1 MKTSVILRQRFGAL
15 LCTALCGCFDPIA
28 PVDDSSTGASGS
40 TDGSGSGPTPTTLD
54 TGSSTNEPPESTG
67 EPTSTTEPPDPDTTM
82 GSSTTDG
89 PEPACGDGSAD
100 PGELCLPDAPVTF
113 VVGAGARYLAAA
125 PLGPN
130 VGVVTAN
137 PESYTISI
145 LVGDGIGGFAMP
157 VSKSVGSPGDGGPI
171 SVGLGDL
178 EPDGDVDIVAH
189 APQETRWFLN
199 NGLGQFPG
207 NGTAVEAFAIFATPA
222 LVVDNFDGNAALDVA
237 WSDGY
242 NICFLFGN
250 VDFNGVYSMGDGGG
264 GCDESIQIFEDAFVA
279 ATEYGFDGDGFRDL
293 VVAASWGPMLA
304 AVRGNGNGTFQEM
317 GAAANG
323 VDACAPAS
331 CDLNTV
337 GAADLDGDGEV
348 ELLAAHDQGVS
359 IVPGNADG
367 TFGMPYAVPADDA
380 REVIPVDLNADGAMD
395 LVVAARLDEAL
406 LVFLG
411 AGDGTFA
418 APLSFAVGEQVGDV
432 AVEDFDEDGALDL
445 VTVYGDAA
453 SGNVAV
459 FLSDP

>member
-1 MKTSVILRQRFGAL
+1 MKTTVILRHRFGAV
-15 LCTALCGCFDPIA
+15 LCTVVCGCFDPIA
-28 PVDDSSTGASGS
+28 PVDDTGSGS
-40 TDGSGSGPTPTTLD
+40 SGTTDGSGSGPTPTSVT
-54 TGSSTNEPPESTG
+54 TGSTTNDPPDPTG
-67 EPTSTTEPPDPDTTM
+67 EPTSTSEGPDPDTTM
-82 GSSTTDG
+82 GPGTTEG

-100 PGELCLPDAPVTF
+100 PGELCLPDAPATF
-113 VVGAGARYLAAA
+113 VVGAGARYLAAG

-137 PESYTISI
+137 PDSYTLSI

-157 VSKSVGSPGDGGPI
+157 VSKSVGNAADGGPI

-207 NGTAVEAFAIFATPA
+207 NGTAVEGFGIFATPS

-242 NICFLFGN
+242 NICFLLGS
-250 VDFNGVYSMGDGGG
+250 VDFNGVYSMGDGS
-264 GCDESIQIFEDAFVA
+264 GCSESLQIFEDGFVA
-279 ATEYGFDGDGFRDL
+279 ATEYGFDGDGFRDI
-293 VVAASWGPMLA
+293 VVAASWGPMLT
-304 AVRGNGNGTFQEM
+304 AVRGNGNGTFMEM

-323 VDACAPAS
+323 VDVCAPAS
-331 CDLNTV
+331 CDLNTI
-337 GAADLDGDGEV
+337 GAADLDADGEI

-380 REVIPVDLNADGAMD
+380 REVIPVDLDADGTMD
-395 LVVAARLDEAL
+395 LVVAARLEEAL

-411 AGDGTFA
+411 NGDGTFA
-418 APLSFAVGEQVGDV
+418 APISFAVGAPVGDV

-445 VTVYGDAA
+445 VTAYGDAG
-453 SGNVAV
+453 SGNVAL